1 MRKVGGSERWN
12 RCSVNDGCA
21 AEIPMFLA
29 KRAASTRFQRCS
41 ARRSNHLLV
50 VRVVFPLLASSG
62 QIATRVRINAMFFA
76 LLACTALYK
85 VVFYATLFDVYFL
98 LPRGFEITADLWDAA
113 PVFSFQALVSVVD
126 APFLLHGSVDHTML

>member
-1 MRKVGGSERWN
+1 MESLLRKRWMRRGNSDVPRKTRRVDQISAMFGSTIEPFARGT
-12 RCSVNDGCA
+12 CS
-21 AEIPMFLA
+21 
-29 KRAASTRFQRCS
+29 
-41 ARRSNHLLV
+41 
-50 VRVVFPLLASSG
+50 FPLLASSG

-85 VVFYATLFDVYFL
+85 VIFYATLFDVYFL